1 MKLALLWDHIGL
13 MIVRLKQFWKK
24 LLFVRDV
31 WMRILEETEFQ
42 KKNLFSFVD
51 HELENHFF

>member
-1 MKLALLWDHIGL
+1 MELALLWDHIGL

-24 LLFVRDV
+24 LFVRDV